1 MIFYKY
7 NGKYLCSMEGEYPYK
22 KVNIHDADVRELY
35 FLTSKPVGQ
44 SKKSWAVV
52 VPEDFDCQENLEDL
66 NLLEKSSDKS
76 MLKHILDNAY
86 VKAVNTAYPDYETCF
101 HMGAQDKYKVNV
113 LALGDVGSTLLMGL
127 RLLGGR
133 KISEIGICDIHSN
146 VVSRWENEL
155 NQITEAFSYDQ
166 YPKVRGISMEELFDG
181 DVFVFCASKSIPP
194 VGSDVRD
201 VRMAQF
207 EQNAQLIAQYGKM
220 ARKKQFKGLFAVVSD
235 PVDPLCKAAFLASSK
250 NEQGE
255 LDYMGLAPEQVK
267 GYGLGVMNA
276 RALFY
281 ADKNEA
287 MANYKTEGRAYG
299 PHGEDLVLANSLQKY
314 DDEVSRELT
323 RQVVEAN
330 LLVRAL
336 GFKPFVA
343 PALSSGAL
351 SILNTLE
358 GKWHYS
364 STFLGGVYMGAKN
377 RWLPQGNQL
386 ERVHMPEAL
395 MERLKETYGKLKQI
409 I

>member
-1 MIFYKY
+1 
-7 NGKYLCSMEGEYPYK
+7 
-22 KVNIHDADVRELY
+22 
-35 FLTSKPVGQ
+35 
-44 SKKSWAVV
+44 
-52 VPEDFDCQENLEDL
+52 
-66 NLLEKSSDKS
+66 
-76 MLKHILDNAY
+76 
-86 VKAVNTAYPDYETCF
+86 
-101 HMGAQDKYKVNV
+101 
-113 LALGDVGSTLLMGL
+113 
-127 RLLGGR
+127 
-133 KISEIGICDIHSN
+133 
-146 VVSRWENEL
+146 
-155 NQITEAFSYDQ
+155 
-166 YPKVRGISMEELFDG
+166 MEELFDG
-181 DVFVFCASKSIPP
+181 DVFVFCASKGIPP

-220 ARKKQFKGLFAVVSD
+220 ARQKQFKGLFAVVSD

-314 DDEVSRELT
+314 DDEISRELT